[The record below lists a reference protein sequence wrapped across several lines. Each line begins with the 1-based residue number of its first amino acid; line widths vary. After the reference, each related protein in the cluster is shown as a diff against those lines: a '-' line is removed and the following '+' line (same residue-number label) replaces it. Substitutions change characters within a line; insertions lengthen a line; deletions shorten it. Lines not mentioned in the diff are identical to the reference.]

1 MPSKTLQEDPPEGS
15 REVIDRELKR
25 TGAEGQTGEGGA
37 GKSKAQSGTETQ
49 KKNKAAMDKA
59 APQTGTRGG
68 P

>member
-1 MPSKTLQEDPPEGS
+1 MPAKTLQKDPPEGS
-15 REVIDRELKR
+15 RAVIDRELKR
-25 TGAEGQTGEGGA
+25 KGLEGRSAGGDK
-37 GKSKAQSGTETQ
+37 GKKRSNTEAQ